1 MLRIKGILIFIRY
14 SYRSQRFMNLYYE
27 GLTGKDAAWACK
39 KYKSHR
45 VVPKAL
51 PDSFDKPNAPYLLN
65 SLIVLFTTQ
74 SAK

>member
-1 MLRIKGILIFIRY
+1 
-14 SYRSQRFMNLYYE
+14 MNLYYE
-27 GLTGKDAAWACK
+27 GLTGKDTAWACK